1 MTTEEL
7 IAAIRVRLD
16 DVYTSDSP
24 RVSDDTIIEQ
34 ASLTQ
39 TEFAR
44 ATLVLFEETDVVV
57 AANTA
62 WVDIP
67 SNFCV
72 LKSAVLNGLQLRPVT
87 MSELDFGYY
96 SFNNIEN
103 SGRFANW
110 RAATGVPMFLVVDMF
125 PDKARLV
132 PYSTTEITVSLEGYI
147 IPPALAVGLTA
158 VNPMIPEMYHELLLV
173 GTLMR
178 LFSLFDIDVNDPA
191 KAQVYSTQWYQGIA
205 EAQNNLRTG
214 LRRQV
219 RVMDLPRGFSF
230 DISKPKQT
238 VNENPQ

>member
-16 DVYTSDSP
+16 DVYTSDPP

-44 ATLVLFEETDVVV
+44 ATLVLFEETNVVV
-57 AANTA
+57 DANTA

-96 SFNNIEN
+96 SFNNVEN

-132 PYSTTEITVSLEGYI
+132 PYSTTEITISLEGYI

-178 LFSLFDIDVNDPA
+178 LFSLFDVDVNDPA
-191 KAQVYSTQWYQGIA
+191 KAQVYSTQWYQGIT

>member
-16 DVYTSDSP
+16 DVYTSDPP

-44 ATLVLFEETDVVV
+44 ATLVLFEETNVVV
-57 AANTA
+57 DANTA

-132 PYSTTEITVSLEGYI
+132 PYSTTEITISLEGYI

-158 VNPMIPEMYHELLLV
+158 VDPMIPEMYHELLLV

-178 LFSLFDIDVNDPA
+178 LFSLFDVDVNDPA
-191 KAQVYSTQWYQGIA
+191 KAQVYSTQWYQGIT

>member
-16 DVYTSDSP
+16 DVYTSDPP

-44 ATLVLFEETDVVV
+44 ATLVLFEETNVVV
-57 AANTA
+57 DANTA

-96 SFNNIEN
+96 SFNNVEN

-178 LFSLFDIDVNDPA
+178 LFSLFDVDVNDPA
-191 KAQVYSTQWYQGIA
+191 KAQVYSTQWYQGIT